1 MKKILFIL
9 CILPILGNSQVL
21 DFKATPTKRNIV
33 IGEPAEINLTLKTG
47 ANQIFDTVYFK
58 LSELGDSLGNN
69 WELWDKSTLK
79 KSSDQ
84 DNEGNYYITFSQ
96 KITIA
101 NFDTGQFV
109 FPAAIAYA
117 DTTKTYSNSLLFTV
131 NLENIDEKAFIKD
144 IKPIK
149 KVSISWL
156 EYLFYFINHYKW
168 WILSIIVL
176 IAAIVIAYK
185 KLINKKEI
193 KKLESSIPLEIILLE
208 ELSKIE
214 KQKYWENNYFK
225 KYYSELSN
233 ILWQFLEYRYQI
245 KTFEKTSAEILES
258 LKWSSI
264 PKEYLP
270 PIERFFQISDSV
282 KFAKQHAL
290 EKDNIAAYDN
300 IKTLI
305 EQQRLDIIKENSESI
320 E

>member
-1 MKKILFIL
+1 MTAWLE
-9 CILPILGNSQVL
+9 CNPG
-21 DFKATPTKRNIV
+21 
-33 IGEPAEINLTLKTG
+33 
-47 ANQIFDTVYFK
+47 
-58 LSELGDSLGNN
+58 
-69 WELWDKSTLK
+69 
-79 KSSDQ
+79 
-84 DNEGNYYITFSQ
+84 
-96 KITIA
+96 
-101 NFDTGQFV
+101 
-109 FPAAIAYA
+109 
-117 DTTKTYSNSLLFTV
+117 NSLL
-131 NLENIDEKAFIKD
+131 
-144 IKPIK
+144 
-149 KVSISWL
+149 
-156 EYLFYFINHYKW
+156 
-168 WILSIIVL
+168 ILSWPVAL
-176 IAAIVIAYK
+176 FPANSPRSWSNSGAAHIAAIVIGYK
-185 KLINKKEI
+185 KLSNKKKI

-208 ELSKIE
+208 ALIKIE

-270 PIERFFQISDSV
+270 SIERFFQISDSV